1 MPAPFVLSPIR
12 HQLFP
17 SRYPIHE
24 EVEQLSFAFPNRVA
38 NTSVPRAHKLGRPF
52 LNLIRAEPKL
62 LSRMKSV
69 GGFGSLAKL
78 ELARLKRRQEAEHE
92 SIGWCRFQI
101 YSLREVF
108 WSIKA
113 CGQKVRK
120 FGSAS
125 STVGI

>member
-1 MPAPFVLSPIR
+1 MPL
-12 HQLFP
+12 
-17 SRYPIHE
+17 
-24 EVEQLSFAFPNRVA
+24 
-38 NTSVPRAHKLGRPF
+38 AHKLGRPF
-52 LNLIRAEPKL
+52 LSLIRAEPEL

-78 ELARLKRRQEAEHE
+78 ELVALKRRQEAGHK
-92 SIGWCRFQI
+92 SSGWPRFQI

-108 WSIKA
+108 LSIKA